1 MDLLDVRGQRR
12 LHVVGVVLDV
22 VVLQDRLQ
30 ASALLLPTLL
40 GARDLGRQAAFGEQR
55 LFSGRQV
62 ALCDDLFD
70 RVLNRSTL
78 LLSVFSV
85 LADLDV

>member
-1 MDLLDVRGQRR
+1 MDLLDVSGQRR

-22 VVLQDRLQ
+22 VVLQHRLQ
-30 ASALLLPTLL
+30 ASALLTTLL